1 MNRSAHVESIDA
13 VQALRVALS
22 RFQEDA
28 SDALVAIEQ
37 EIHRFLD
44 WLEHDQLKYWIH
56 QTNRASE
63 QVGEARSNLERKRV
77 MTVGGETPPCR
88 EEKKALEL
96 AKRRHRFAEEKVA
109 EVRRMRREVD
119 HEVNEVKG
127 RLSSLAD
134 SLTSDVPKASTV
146 LEHVLT
152 SLHRYAEMGRE
163 TSGTSTRQGTDTQS
177 RSAEDSSDA
186 ENSDNANEPPPT
198 VSQEGAT
205 DASM

>member
-13 VQALRVALS
+13 VQMLRVALP

-56 QTNRASE
+56 QTRRASE
-63 QVGEARSNLERKRV
+63 QIGEARSNLERKRV
-77 MTVGGETPPCR
+77 MTVGGETPPCY
-88 EEKKALEL
+88 EEKQALAR
-96 AKRRHRFAEEKVA
+96 AKGRFRLAEEKVA

-119 HEVNEVKG
+119 HEVSEVQG
-127 RLSSLAD
+127 RLGSLAD
-134 SLTSDVPKASTV
+134 SLMTDVPKATTV
-146 LEHVLT
+146 LEHVVT
-152 SLHRYAEMGRE
+152 SLRKYAEIGRE
-163 TSGTSTRQGTDTQS
+163 ASGNSTPQGTGSKGPPDEPVEDEKSGDARGQPPATQ
-177 RSAEDSSDA
+177 EG
-186 ENSDNANEPPPT
+186 
-198 VSQEGAT
+198 GAT